1 LLGVWP
7 ITRALPDRLNGGRA
21 RDRPADGS
29 SSGLSPK
36 AGRGRVCRRI
46 QLMPLP
52 FLTTARLSL
61 RPVTE
66 DDLSLMVDLNSD
78 PAVMAHILGRPASPA
93 ETAAEWSERLSKR
106 TDAARGLGYW
116 AGYHAE
122 QFVGWW
128 GASAFVDHLDMSSIG
143 YRLHRAAWGRG
154 LATEGARV
162 MVAQALSAPGVTRVV
177 ASTMDVNCASRRVL
191 QKVGLVLVG
200 THVQV
205 WDDPIP
211 GWEQGEAEYE
221 LMRPDAS

>member
-1 LLGVWP
+1 
-7 ITRALPDRLNGGRA
+7 
-21 RDRPADGS
+21 
-29 SSGLSPK
+29 
-36 AGRGRVCRRI
+36 
-46 QLMPLP
+46 MPLP

-93 ETAAEWSERLSKR
+93 ETAAEWSGRLSKR

-143 YRLHRAAWGRG
+143 YRLHRAAWGRD

-200 THVQV
+200 THVQE